1 MQKKLD
7 QRAAIRQPTP
17 ESVISGSSIGL
28 CQDGCDDL
36 EGVCAFEAG
45 GIDGR
50 AYVRFGLGGPHG
62 AISVCHLSLN
72 DAWTE
77 LSLRRVVGDVDLSW
91 IVAKRQQLI
100 AGPPDLG
107 LERFGQVA

>member
-1 MQKKLD
+1 M
-7 QRAAIRQPTP
+7 
-17 ESVISGSSIGL
+17 ISGAAIGL

-36 EGVCAFEAG
+36 EGVCAFEAC

-50 AYVRFGLGGPHG
+50 AYVRLGLGGPHG

-72 DAWTE
+72 DPWTE
-77 LSLRRVVGDVDLSW
+77 LSLRRIVGDVDLSR

-107 LERFGQVA
+107 LELLGQVA

>member
-1 MQKKLD
+1 MH
-7 QRAAIRQPTP
+7 RAAVITHPP
-17 ESVISGSSIGL
+17 EFVISVPDIGL

-45 GIDGR
+45 GVDGR
-50 AYVRFGLGGPHG
+50 AYIRLGLGGPHG

-72 DAWTE
+72 DPWTE
-77 LSLRRVVGDVDLSW
+77 LSLRCVVGDIDFSG

-107 LERFGQVA
+107 LELLGQVA